1 MGGRWGEGEEVVFFS
16 QFYTKIYNF
25 QIAKKNFA
33 GFFRF
38 LPRIIAAI
46 RGRGLE
52 AEKRP
57 NIAIV
62 IPFLYISSQYLY
74 YGMTIFLQPLQPYSI
89 DYALHKQKCTIYEF
103 KRLFNP
109 STNQIFWEEGS

>member
-1 MGGRWGEGEEVVFFS
+1 MTGISCIIICGGGDGGKVGGGGGGSFFS

-33 GFFRF
+33 VFFRF
-38 LPRIIAAI
+38 LPRTNAAI

-74 YGMTIFLQPLQPYSI
+74 YGMTIFLQPYLIPN
-89 DYALHKQKCTIYEF
+89 TIN
-103 KRLFNP
+103 RFNI
-109 STNQIFWEEGS
+109 SGVVRAIF